1 MKPIICRIQRRVNDS
16 VSNEQFSGLVNILT
30 RKKSDFVIGKN
41 NKQGATKVKDLEGKI
56 QI

>member
-41 NKQGATKVKDLEGKI
+41 NKQSATKVKDLEGKI